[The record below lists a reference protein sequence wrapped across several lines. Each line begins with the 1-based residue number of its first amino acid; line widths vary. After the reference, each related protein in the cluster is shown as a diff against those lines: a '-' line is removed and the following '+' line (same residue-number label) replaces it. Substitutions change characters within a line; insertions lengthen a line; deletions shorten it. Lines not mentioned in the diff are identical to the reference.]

1 MERDSVFN
9 LEWSYEVGAD
19 HLGDGVYARPI
30 AGGLVLRTDRQD
42 THHVIFLD
50 EETLAAL
57 NRFAGRQQKKAG
69 GQDD

>member
-9 LEWSYEVGAD
+9 LEWNYEVGAD

-42 THHVIFLD
+42 IHHVIFLD

-57 NRFAGRQQKKAG
+57 NRFIDRQKKEG
-69 GQDD
+69 RG